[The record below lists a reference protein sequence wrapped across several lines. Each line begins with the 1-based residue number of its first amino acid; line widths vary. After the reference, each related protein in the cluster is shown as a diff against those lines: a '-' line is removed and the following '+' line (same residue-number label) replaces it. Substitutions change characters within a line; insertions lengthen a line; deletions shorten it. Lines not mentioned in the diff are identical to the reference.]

1 LFDAIKT
8 LNKTWEEVM
17 KKAGI
22 LSAVVAASLLAFMS
36 AAAAADATAAEAK
49 AMLEKAVAALKANE
63 ATALA
68 SFNKPDGGFR
78 DRDLY
83 VFCANVSDGKF
94 TAHANQTLLG
104 TDIRALKEKDGSPLG
119 EKIYGALKE
128 GTIATVDYNF
138 PRPGTT
144 DPVPKQSFIT
154 KVGNQGCGVG
164 YYKS

>member
-1 LFDAIKT
+1 LFKRKT
-8 LNKTWEEVM
+8 PNKTWEEAM
-17 KKAGI
+17 KKAVI
-22 LSAVVAASLLAFMS
+22 LSAVVAASLWALVS

-68 SFNKPDGGFR
+68 NFNKPDGGFR

-83 VFCANVSDGKF
+83 VFCANMADGKF
-94 TAHANQTLLG
+94 TAHANQALLG
-104 TDIRALKEKDGSPLG
+104 TDIKALKEKDGTPLG
-119 EKIYGALKE
+119 EKVYGAMKE
-128 GTIATVDYNF
+128 GTISTVDYNF

-144 DPVPKQSFIT
+144 DPVPKQSFVT